1 MSYKTLKLV
10 LFVGISCI
18 VVASLLAG
26 CKKDETQTEQTGQL
40 SVQMTD
46 APGDY
51 AKVNVDI
58 QSVLVHYASS
68 DTWVEL
74 KCKSGIYNLLDF
86 QNEVAVLITDTAT
99 LHTGRINQIRLVL
112 GSNNSIVLNDSTRFE
127 LTIPSGEQSG
137 IKINVDADVLANLH
151 TQLLIDFDA
160 ALSVQVTGNGKYMMQ
175 PVIKVKRI
183 TNT

>member
-1 MSYKTLKLV
+1 MNYKVLKLI
-10 LFVGISCI
+10 LIFGISCI
-18 VVASLLAG
+18 LVASLLAG
-26 CKKDETQTEQTGQL
+26 CKKDEGQVEETGQM

-58 QSVLVHYASS
+58 QSVWVHYAST
-68 DTWVEL
+68 DAWVEV
-74 KCKSGIYNLLDF
+74 KCKSGLYNLLDF
-86 QNEVAVLITDTAT
+86 QNEVSVLITDTVT
-99 LHTGRINQIRLVL
+99 LKTGRINQIRLVL
-112 GSNNSIVLNDSTRFE
+112 GSNNSIVLNDSSTYP

-137 IKINVDADVLANLH
+137 IKINVDADVLANVH

-160 ALSVQVTGNGKYMMQ
+160 ALSVHLTGNGQYMLQ
-175 PVIKVKRI
+175 PVIKLKRI